1 MTAHTASPEQGS
13 STTSAHDRIDLSAI
27 ATTDNT
33 FAIVAMD
40 QRNTLKRMYHAA
52 GIPDPTLEELT
63 EIKADT
69 VQALRG
75 TGSGFL
81 LDPSFGIPALAE
93 LPVDGPSFG
102 VLVAAEPSDRGN
114 VNGEPRTHRD
124 PALDAEWVRRQ
135 GGHAVK
141 FLVQLRADR
150 KPGPDGIDTTA
161 EVLEVVR
168 QVVADCRA
176 VGIPSVIE
184 NLIYPLHGEAPATP
198 QERADRIIEAA
209 IALDELKP
217 DLIKLEYPGDAAS
230 CKRLADSLTV
240 PWAVLSAGVG
250 FDEFAAALRIACDDG
265 GTSGFIAGRSIW
277 KEAVGMDRRTRQAF
291 LGDVGKR
298 RLDNLVQVID
308 GRARP
313 YTEVTAR

>member
-1 MTAHTASPEQGS
+1 MTAP
-13 STTSAHDRIDLSAI
+13 STKTGLSAI
-27 ATTDNT
+27 ATNQDT

-40 QRNTLKRMYHAA
+40 QRNTLKRMYHAV
-52 GIPDPTLEELT
+52 GIADPTLEELT

-75 TGSGFL
+75 TASAFL
-81 LDPSFGIPALAE
+81 LDPTFGVPALAE
-93 LPVDGPSFG
+93 LPQDGPAIG
-102 VLVAAEPSDRGN
+102 VLVAAEPSERGN
-114 VNGEPRTHRD
+114 VSGEPRTHRD
-124 PALDAEWVRRQ
+124 PALSATWVRNQ

-161 EVLEVVR
+161 EVVDVVR
-168 QVVADCRA
+168 QVVADCRE

-184 NLIYPLHGEAPATP
+184 NLIFPLHGEEKATP
-198 QERADRIIEAA
+198 AQRADRIIEAA
-209 IALDELKP
+209 IMLDDLKP

-230 CKRLADSLTV
+230 CKRLADSLTI
-240 PWAVLSAGVG
+240 PWAVLSAGVE
-250 FDEFAAALRIACDDG
+250 FDEFASALRIACDAG

-277 KEAVGMDRRTRQAF
+277 KETVGMERSARQAY
-291 LGDVGKR
+291 LADEGKR

>member
-1 MTAHTASPEQGS
+1 MTVP
-13 STTSAHDRIDLSAI
+13 TTKTSLAAI
-27 ATTDNT
+27 ATSQGT

-52 GIPDPTLEELT
+52 GIADPTDTELVQ
-63 EIKADT
+63 IKADT

-75 TGSGFL
+75 TASGYL
-81 LDPSFGIPALAE
+81 LDPTFGVPALAE
-93 LPVDGPSFG
+93 LPTEGPRYG
-102 VLVAAEPSDRGN
+102 VLVAAEPSERGT
-114 VNGEPRTHRD
+114 VNGEPRGHRD
-124 PALDAEWVRRQ
+124 PALNARWVKDQ
-135 GGHAVK
+135 GGDALK
-141 FLVQLRADR
+141 FYVQLRADR

-161 EVLEVVR
+161 EVLDVVR
-168 QVVADCRA
+168 QVVADCRE

-184 NLIYPLHGEAPATP
+184 NLIFPLAGEDPATP
-198 QERADRIIEAA
+198 AQKADRIIEAA
-209 IALDELKP
+209 ILLDDLKP
-217 DLIKLEYPGDAAS
+217 DLIKLEFPGDPAS
-230 CKRLADSLTV
+230 CRRLADAMTV

-250 FDEFAAALRIACDDG
+250 FDEFASALRISCDDG

-277 KEAVGMDRRTRQAF
+277 KDAVGMSRTARQSF
-291 LGDVGKR
+291 LADEGQR

>member
-1 MTAHTASPEQGS
+1 MTNNNPA
-13 STTSAHDRIDLSAI
+13 TTTRRGLGGI
-27 ATTDNT
+27 ATADDT

-40 QRNTLKRMYHAA
+40 QRNTLKRMYAA
-52 GIPDPTLEELT
+52 VGIADPSLEELT

-75 TGSGFL
+75 SASAFL
-81 LDPSFGIPALAE
+81 LDPTYGVPALSE
-93 LPVDGPSFG
+93 LPVEGPAFG
-102 VLVAAEPSDRGN
+102 VLVAAEPSERGN

-135 GGHAVK
+135 GGTALK

-150 KPGPDGIDTTA
+150 KPGPDGIDTSA

-168 QVVADCRA
+168 QVVADCREA
-176 VGIPSVIE
+176 GVPSVIE
-184 NLIYPLHGEAPATP
+184 NLIYPLAGEDPATP
-198 QERADRIIEAA
+198 QQRADRIIEAA
-209 IALDELKP
+209 IALDDLKP

-250 FDEFAAALRIACDDG
+250 FDQFADALRVACDDG

-277 KEAVGMDRRTRQAF
+277 KEAVGMDRPTRQAF
-291 LGDVGKR
+291 LADEGRR
-298 RLDNLVQVID
+298 RLDDLVKVID

-313 YTEVTAR
+313 YTKVVTSQ

>member
-1 MTAHTASPEQGS
+1 MTA
-13 STTSAHDRIDLSAI
+13 STTRAGLGAI
-27 ATTDNT
+27 ATSQHT
-33 FAIVAMD
+33 FAILAMD

-52 GIPDPTLEELT
+52 GVADPTLEELT

-75 TGSGFL
+75 VGSGFL
-81 LDPSFGIPALAE
+81 LDPTFGVPALAE
-93 LPVDGPSFG
+93 LPRQGPSYG
-102 VLVAAEPSDRGN
+102 VLVAAEPSERGN

-124 PALDAEWVRRQ
+124 PALSAQWVKNQ
-135 GGHAVK
+135 GGDAVK

-168 QVVADCRA
+168 QVVADCRE

-184 NLIYPLHGEAPATP
+184 NLIFPLHGEEPATP
-198 QERADRIIEAA
+198 AQKADRIIEAA
-209 IALDELKP
+209 ILLDDLGP

-230 CKRLADSLTV
+230 CKRLADALTV

-250 FDEFAAALRIACDDG
+250 FDEFAAALRISCDDG

-277 KEAVGMDRRTRQAF
+277 KEAVGMDRPARQAY
-291 LGDVGKR
+291 LADEGKR

-313 YTEVTAR
+313 YTEVTTR